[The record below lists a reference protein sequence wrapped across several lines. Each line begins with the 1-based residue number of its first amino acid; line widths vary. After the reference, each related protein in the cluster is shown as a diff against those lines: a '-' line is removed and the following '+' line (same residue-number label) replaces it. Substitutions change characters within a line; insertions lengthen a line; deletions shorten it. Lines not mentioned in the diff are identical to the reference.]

1 MTARK
6 PAGADVTGEIADE
19 VSGEQPND
27 PNFMTSL
34 ARGLAVIRAFTE
46 REPNLTIADIARI
59 TGLPRAAARRCL
71 LTLMQL
77 GYAGTDGRTF
87 FLRPKILALGY
98 SFLSS
103 APLASILDPLIE
115 RVSGAVQESCSAA
128 VLDEDEVV
136 YIARAATK
144 RIMSVG
150 LNVGSRL
157 PAYCTSMGRV
167 LLAALPE
174 GELEAYLRRAALKPF
189 TERTIT
195 APDALRRE
203 LERVRERGFAL
214 VDQELE
220 LGLRS
225 IAVPV
230 RTAAG
235 AVVAAMNVSAQAAR
249 VTCPEMEVQF
259 LPHLTRA
266 AEEARVLLVR
276 TRGV

>member
-1 MTARK
+1 
-6 PAGADVTGEIADE
+6 
-19 VSGEQPND
+19 
-27 PNFMTSL
+27 MTSL
-34 ARGLAVIRAFTE
+34 ARGLSVIRAFTE
-46 REPNLTIADIARI
+46 RSPNLTIADIAKI

-77 GYAGTDGRTF
+77 GYVGTDGRTF
-87 FLRPKILALGY
+87 FLKPKILALGY

-103 APLASILDPLIE
+103 APLATILDPLIE
-115 RVSGAVQESCSAA
+115 QVSGTLQESSSAA

-167 LLAALPE
+167 LLAHLPE
-174 GELEAYLRRAALKPF
+174 TELDAYFARVELKAF

-195 APDALRRE
+195 NPDVLRRE
-203 LERVRERGFAL
+203 FERVRERGFAL

-225 IAVPV
+225 VAVPV
-230 RTAAG
+230 RTASG
-235 AVVAAMNVSAQAAR
+235 SVVAAINASTQAAR
-249 VTCPEMEVQF
+249 VTCPEMEARF
-259 LPHLTRA
+259 LPPLHRA

-276 TRGV
+276 TPVA

>member
-1 MTARK
+1 MAETHHL
-6 PAGADVTGEIADE
+6 AGAADKS
-19 VSGEQPND
+19 SGAAEEASD

-34 ARGLAVIRAFTE
+34 ARGLSVIRAFTE
-46 REPNLTIADIARI
+46 REPNLTIADIAKI

-77 GYAGTDGRTF
+77 GYAGSDGRTF
-87 FLRPKILALGY
+87 HLKPKILALGY

-103 APLASILDPLIE
+103 APLATILDPLIE
-115 RVSGAVQESCSAA
+115 QVSGAVQESCSAA
-128 VLDEDEVV
+128 VLDEDDVV

-174 GELEAYLRRAALKPF
+174 SELDAYLSRVPLKPY

-195 APDALRRE
+195 AADALKRE
-203 LERVRERGFAL
+203 LERVRDRGFSL

-225 IAVPV
+225 IAVPI

-235 AVVAAMNVSAQAAR
+235 GVVAAMNVSAQAAR

-259 LPHLTRA
+259 LPHLHRA
-266 AEEARVLLVR
+266 AEDARVLLVR
-276 TRGV
+276 SRAL